1 MSLVLLDDVCG
12 VLASVEGVHQDE
24 GDVDVLGA
32 VKELDLTDGQAEERE
47 EKDDVERDDVER
59 DDVERRR
66 KRRSSRRSKSANTL
80 VDAGGASLL
89 STSYGTFGFEECQ
102 NPGRCLRGF
111 RPPR

>member
-1 MSLVLLDDVCG
+1 VSLVLLDDVCG
-12 VLASVEGVHQDE
+12 VLVSVEGVHQDE
-24 GDVDVLGA
+24 GDVDVVGA
-32 VKELDLTDGQAEERE
+32 VEELDLTDGQAEEGE
-47 EKDDVERDDVER
+47 EKEDVERE
-59 DDVERRR
+59 DVERRR

-80 VDAGGASLL
+80 VDAGGANLL